1 MARHLNICLIC
12 PKDIIP
18 DVLERVDAFTGQP
31 FQTSA
36 VSLTWDVHSWDHC
49 GIVLAHLNAPEQQ
62 TALNFG
68 LYRGYHTCWW
78 ICLAAAIYPS

>member
-1 MARHLNICLIC
+1 MLVSLCIVARRLNICLIC
-12 PKDIIP
+12 PKGIIP

-68 LYRGYHTCWW
+68 FYRGYHTC
-78 ICLAAAIYPS
+78 